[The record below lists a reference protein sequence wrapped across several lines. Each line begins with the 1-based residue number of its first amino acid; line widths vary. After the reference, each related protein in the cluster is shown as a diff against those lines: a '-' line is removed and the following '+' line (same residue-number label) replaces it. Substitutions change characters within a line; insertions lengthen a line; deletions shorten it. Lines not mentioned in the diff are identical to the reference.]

1 MLESTK
7 TVDVERIKND
17 FPILNRKVN
26 GKRLVYLD
34 NAATTQKPKV
44 VIDALVDYYSRY
56 NANVHRGVHQL
67 SIEATETYE
76 NSRKKVAK
84 FVNSPSPQEVVFTR
98 GTTESINLVK
108 FAWGAKFVKEG
119 DIILLTLMEHHSNM
133 VPWQLLAK
141 EKGARIEYAPI
152 TPDGRLDMGEFER
165 LLALSPALVAFTQ
178 CSNVLGTINDAEKL
192 CSMAKGAGAV
202 TVVDAAQ
209 SAPHMPLDVQK
220 MGCDFLAFSGHKML
234 GPTGIGA
241 LYGRRELLDSMDP
254 FQSGGDMIKEVHLDG
269 ARWNDVPYKFEAG
282 TTNIADA
289 IGLGVAVE
297 YLTALGMETLRRHEV
312 ELLRYAFEKM
322 SRIPNL
328 KIYGPMD
335 LEARGGVISFNLADI
350 HPHDMASI
358 LDEEGVAIRS
368 GHHCAQPLME
378 HLNVPGTS
386 RASFYVYNS
395 TADIDVF
402 IGALLKAKSVF
413 CV

>member
-1 MLESTK
+1 LLESK
-7 TVDVERIKND
+7 TLDVEKVKAD
-17 FPILNRKVN
+17 FPILSRKVK

-56 NANVHRGVHQL
+56 NANIHRGVHQL

-84 FVNSPSPQEVVFTR
+84 FINSPAHQQVVFTR
-98 GTTESINLVK
+98 GTTEAINLVK
-108 FAWGAKFVKEG
+108 FAWGSKFVKQG
-119 DIILLTLMEHHSNM
+119 DVILITLMEHHSNM

-141 EKGARIEYAPI
+141 EKGARLEYAPV
-152 TPDGRLDMGEFER
+152 TDNGELDMAEFER
-165 LLALSPALVAFTQ
+165 LLGLSPALVAFTQ
-178 CSNVLGTINDAEKL
+178 CSNVLGTINDAAKL
-192 CSMAKGAGAV
+192 CSLARKAGAT

-209 SAPHMPLDVQK
+209 SAPHMAVDVQE
-220 MGCDFLAFSGHKML
+220 MGCDFLAFSGHKAL

-241 LYGRRELLDSMDP
+241 LYGRKELLDSMDP
-254 FQSGGDMIKEVHLDG
+254 FQSGGDMIKEVHTDG

-289 IGLGVAVE
+289 IGLGVAVQ
-297 YLTALGMETLRRHEV
+297 YLGALGMENVRRHEV

-335 LEARGGVISFNLADI
+335 PEARGGVISFNLADI

-378 HLNVPGTS
+378 HLGVPGTS

-395 TADIDVF
+395 TADIDAF

>member
-1 MLESTK
+1 M
-7 TVDVERIKND
+7 
-17 FPILNRKVN
+17 
-26 GKRLVYLD
+26 
-34 NAATTQKPKV
+34 A
-44 VIDALVDYYSRY
+44 
-56 NANVHRGVHQL
+56 
-67 SIEATETYE
+67 
-76 NSRKKVAK
+76 KKV
-84 FVNSPSPQEVVFTR
+84 
-98 GTTESINLVK
+98 
-108 FAWGAKFVKEG
+108 GA
-119 DIILLTLMEHHSNM
+119 I
-133 VPWQLLAK
+133 
-141 EKGARIEYAPI
+141 
-152 TPDGRLDMGEFER
+152 
-165 LLALSPALVAFTQ
+165 
-178 CSNVLGTINDAEKL
+178 
-192 CSMAKGAGAV
+192 

-209 SAPHMPLDVQK
+209 SAPHMPVDVQNI
-220 MGCDFLAFSGHKML
+220 GADFFAFSGHKML
-234 GPTGIGA
+234 GPTGIGV
-241 LYGRRELLDSMDP
+241 LYGRKDLLESMDP

-297 YLTALGMETLRRHEV
+297 YLSSLGMENVRRHEV
-312 ELLRYAFEKM
+312 ELLRYAFDKM
-322 SRIPNL
+322 ARIPNI

-335 LEARGGVISFNLADI
+335 PEARGGVISFNLADI

-395 TADIDVF
+395 TSDIDAF

>member
-1 MLESTK
+1 LLEPTK
-7 TVDVERIKND
+7 TLDVEKLKAD
-17 FPILNRKVN
+17 FPILGRKVK

-44 VIDALVDYYSRY
+44 VIDALADYYSRY
-56 NANVHRGVHQL
+56 NANIHRGVHQL

-84 FVNSPSPQEVVFTR
+84 FINSPAHQQVVFTR

-108 FAWGAKFVKEG
+108 FAWGSKFVKRG
-119 DIILLTLMEHHSNM
+119 DVILITLMEHHSNM

-141 EKGARIEYAPI
+141 EKGATLEYAPV
-152 TPDGRLDMGEFER
+152 TAEGELDVAEFER
-165 LLALSPALVAFTQ
+165 LLGLSPSLVAFTQ
-178 CSNVLGTINDAEKL
+178 CSNVLGTINDSARL
-192 CSMAKGAGAV
+192 CSLARKAGA
-202 TVVDAAQ
+202 TTLVDAAQ
-209 SAPHMPLDVQK
+209 SAPHMPVDVQE

-234 GPTGIGA
+234 GPTGIGV
-241 LYGRRELLDSMDP
+241 LYGRKELLDSMDP
-254 FQSGGDMIKEVHLDG
+254 FQSGGDMIKEVHTDG

-289 IGLGVAVE
+289 IGLGVAVQ
-297 YLTALGMETLRRHEV
+297 YLGALGMENVRRHEV
-312 ELLRYAFEKM
+312 DLVKYAFERM
-322 SRIPNL
+322 SRIANL

-335 LEARGGVISFNLADI
+335 PEARGGVISFNLADI

-378 HLNVPGTS
+378 HLGVPGTS

-395 TADIDVF
+395 TADIDDLV
-402 IGALLKAKSVF
+402 GALLKAKSVF